1 MQMKSIEDNHR
12 PGSTST
18 NRKSVNTAHE
28 SDDDE
33 VDSKLEQFLDR
44 NKNGIDE
51 EEEQLSDTDS
61 DVMEMQRTVK
71 EIRQARL
78 NTMSLFPTSNFDE
91 RPNSHLKS
99 TTGTIDLTKVSFSDV
114 APVIRNLHTLHRT
127 IPRTYESFE
136 RPANQFFNDS
146 GRWSNT
152 MFSTLSSTNPL
163 LMYQTTPNLYQTS
176 KTNQWNSQPSL
187 VTREAVLKAARKVFA
202 PGVIDQ
208 LNSHRKSFIH

>member
-1 MQMKSIEDNHR
+1 MQLKSIEDNPR
-12 PGSTST
+12 PGSTSI
-18 NRKSVNTAHE
+18 NRKSVNTTHE

-51 EEEQLSDTDS
+51 DEEQLSETDS

-78 NTMSLFPTSNFDE
+78 NTMSLFPTSHFDE
-91 RPNSHLKS
+91 RPNSHLKN
-99 TTGTIDLTKVSFSDV
+99 TTETIDLTKVSFGDV
-114 APVIRNLHTLHRT
+114 APVIRNLRTLQRT

-136 RPANQFFNDS
+136 RPSNQFFNDT

-152 MFSTLSSTNPL
+152 MLSTLSSTNPL
-163 LMYQTTPNLYQTS
+163 LMYQTTPNLYQT
-176 KTNQWNSQPSL
+176 NQWNSQHSL